1 MAGGRSMSSAQS
13 ELLQLFAQARAR
25 RVMRLVEGQKVNRP
39 GVPSTDPA
47 FAQSDP
53 RTNEVNH
60 ASKS

>member
-1 MAGGRSMSSAQS
+1 MSSRQS

-39 GVPSTDPA
+39 GVTSTDPA
-47 FAQSDP
+47 FAQFDP

>member
-1 MAGGRSMSSAQS
+1 MRDPQA

-25 RVMRLVEGQKVNRP
+25 RVMRLVEGQKGKRP
-39 GVPSTDPA
+39 GVTSTEPA
-47 FAQSDP
+47 FAQFAP